1 MESVADTNSVDLKV
15 TELLKEVQLDYSPAF
30 TKAVDD
36 AVSAIKGAIDKIPE
50 NLKVSFLSTLP
61 PETEFLTSD
70 WWPRNCSILSWI
82 IWCLFF
88 EFEKLSYWDAF
99 FQELDFYS
107 YSSNEFVFHHLHL
120 THWPSLV

>member
-61 PETEFLTSD
+61 PGTEFLTYD
-70 WWPRNCSILSWI
+70 GCR
-82 IWCLFF
+82 
-88 EFEKLSYWDAF
+88 EVVAF
-99 FQELDFYS
+99 WVGLCGVYS
-107 YSSNEFVFHHLHL
+107 LNLKS
-120 THWPSLV
+120 